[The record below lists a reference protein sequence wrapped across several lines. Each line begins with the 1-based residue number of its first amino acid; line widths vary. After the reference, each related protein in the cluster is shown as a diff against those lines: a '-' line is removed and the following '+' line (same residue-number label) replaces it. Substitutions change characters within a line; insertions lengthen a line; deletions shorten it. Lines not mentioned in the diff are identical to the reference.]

1 MLAYCL
7 LMAACAG
14 ITGTDWQSRIGHV
27 SLDDAM
33 RELGAPE
40 SCVGLDEGGSA
51 CSWTTSSGRDSIDKL
66 VLTFDSKGQ
75 LRTATK
81 VHF

>member
-14 ITGTDWQSRIGHV
+14 MTGADWQAKIGHF
-27 SLDDAM
+27 SLDDAR

-40 SCVGLDEGGSA
+40 SCVGLDDGGSA
-51 CSWTTSSGRDSIDKL
+51 CSWTTSSGRDWIDKL

-75 LRTATK
+75 LKTANK